1 MFDKEVQRQ
10 RAINQTQSLLRA
22 GISPPAKAV
31 IPVFT
36 GPKDMEGKPFK
47 IGQKIVRPVKNG
59 NSNGLRVC
67 KVTHVAGNQVY
78 ADGSQRSLGHPE
90 RCLILEVPK

>member
-1 MFDKEVQRQ
+1 MFDREAQRQ
-10 RAINQTQSLLRA
+10 RAINQTAAFLKQ
-22 GISPPAKAV
+22 GIPPPAKAV
-31 IPVFT
+31 IPVYT

-47 IGQKIVRPVKNG
+47 IGQKVVRPIKNG
-59 NSNGLRVC
+59 NANALRIC

-78 ADGSQRSLGHPE
+78 VDGSQRSLGHPE